1 MQDALT
7 IKRLNMYQKFRKLW
21 KAFWEPVLRMSWA
34 QWVVACF
41 FALAIWFVYFTCRK
55 RVKNWD
61 VFKKYRKKPAVF
73 IFWHGR
79 SMMLSPIVCLGGMR
93 AYAVASRHKDGRMMA
108 KLQRLF
114 GLKSI
119 YGSSSEGG
127 ISVLRQG
134 VRVLR
139 RGDYSMCL
147 SPDGPGGP
155 SLRVQDGAL
164 YFAKMTGAPIIPV
177 CFSASRAWFQN
188 RWDRYLVALPFS
200 TITCNISEPIFVDS
214 KISASEFEALRKKIE
229 DIMVRQVREMDGE
242 FNLFQV
248 EQDLTST
255 EFKNALRA
263 ERAAKKAQKAQYKT
277 ERRQGKK

>member
-1 MQDALT
+1 
-7 IKRLNMYQKFRKLW
+7 MYQKFRKLW
-21 KAFWEPVLRMSWA
+21 KAFWEPVLRMEWV
-34 QWVVACF
+34 QWVVAGLM
-41 FALAIWFVYFTCRK
+41 AVAIWFVYFTCRK
-55 RVKNWD
+55 RIKNWD
-61 VFKKYRKKPAVF
+61 TFKKYRRKPAIF

-119 YGSSSEGG
+119 YGSTSDGG

-155 SLRVQDGAL
+155 SMRVQEGAL

-177 CFSASRAWFQN
+177 CYSASHAWFQK

-200 TITCNISEPIFVDS
+200 TITCNVGQPIFINPKAD
-214 KISASEFEALRKKIE
+214 ATEFEKMRKKIE
-229 DIMVRQVREMDGE
+229 NIMVRQVREMDGE

-248 EQDLTST
+248 EQDLTAA
-255 EFKNALRA
+255 EFKDKLRA
-263 ERAAKKAQKAQYKT
+263 QREQQRKQKKSAK
-277 ERRQGKK
+277 GKK

>member
-1 MQDALT
+1 
-7 IKRLNMYQKFRKLW
+7 MYQKFRKLW
-21 KAFWEPVLRMSWA
+21 KAFWEPILGLSFF
-34 QWVVACF
+34 QWIVAGLM
-41 FALAIWFVYFTCRK
+41 ALAIWFVYFTCRK
-55 RVKNWD
+55 RVTNWET
-61 VFKKYRKKPAVF
+61 FKKYRKKPAIF

-119 YGSSSEGG
+119 YGSTSEGG

-134 VRVLR
+134 VRILR
-139 RGDYSMCL
+139 QGDYSMCM

-177 CFSASRAWFQN
+177 CYSASHAWFQN

-200 TITCNISEPIFVDS
+200 LITCKVGEPVFIDS
-214 KISASEFEALRKKIE
+214 KISADEFEAVRKKIE
-229 DIMVRQVREMDGE
+229 NIMVRQVREMDGE
-242 FNLFQV
+242 FDLFKV
-248 EQDLTST
+248 EQDLTSV
-255 EFKNALRA
+255 EFKNKLRA
-263 ERAAKKAQKAQYKT
+263 EREAKKANKRARK
-277 ERRQGKK
+277 

>member
-1 MQDALT
+1 
-7 IKRLNMYQKFRKLW
+7 MYQKFRKLW
-21 KAFWEPVLRMSWA
+21 KAFWEPILRLSVF
-34 QWVVACF
+34 QWI
-41 FALAIWFVYFTCRK
+41 LAGIMAICIWFVYFTCRK
-55 RVKNWD
+55 KITNWE
-61 VFKKYRKKPAVF
+61 VFKKYRRKPAIF

-119 YGSSSEGG
+119 YGSTSEGG
-127 ISVLRQG
+127 ISVLREG

-139 RGDYSMCL
+139 RGDHSMCL

-155 SLRVQDGAL
+155 SLRVQEGAL

-177 CFSASRAWFQN
+177 CYSCSRSWFQN

-200 TITCNISEPIFVDS
+200 KITCKLADPIFIDS
-214 KISASEFEALRKKIE
+214 KISQEDFEKLRKRIE
-229 DIMVRQVREMDGE
+229 DIMVKQVREMDGE
-242 FNLFQV
+242 FNLFKV
-248 EQDLTST
+248 EQDLTSS
-255 EFKNALRA
+255 EFKQKLRE
-263 ERAAKKAQKAQYKT
+263 EREAKKRA
-277 ERRQGKK
+277 KKIK

>member
-1 MQDALT
+1 
-7 IKRLNMYQKFRKLW
+7 MYQKFRKLW
-21 KAFWEPVLRMSWA
+21 KAFWEPILRLSVF
-34 QWVVACF
+34 QWI
-41 FALAIWFVYFTCRK
+41 LAGIMAICIWFVYFTCRK
-55 RVKNWD
+55 KITNWE
-61 VFKKYRKKPAVF
+61 VFKKYRRKPAIF

-119 YGSSSEGG
+119 YGSTSEGG
-127 ISVLRQG
+127 ISVLREG

-139 RGDYSMCL
+139 RGDHSMCL

-155 SLRVQDGAL
+155 SLRVQEGAL

-177 CFSASRAWFQN
+177 CYSCSHSWFQN

-200 TITCNISEPIFVDS
+200 KITCKLADPIFVDS
-214 KISASEFEALRKKIE
+214 KISQEDFEKLRKRIE
-229 DIMVRQVREMDGE
+229 DIMVKQVREMDGE
-242 FNLFQV
+242 FNLFKV
-248 EQDLTST
+248 EQDLTSS
-255 EFKNALRA
+255 EFKQKLRE
-263 ERAAKKAQKAQYKT
+263 EREAKKRA
-277 ERRQGKK
+277 KKIK

>member
-1 MQDALT
+1 MGLS
-7 IKRLNMYQKFRKLW
+7 F
-21 KAFWEPVLRMSWA
+21 F
-34 QWVVACF
+34 QWIVAGLM
-41 FALAIWFVYFTCRK
+41 ALAIWFVYFTCRK
-55 RVKNWD
+55 RVTNWET
-61 VFKKYRKKPAVF
+61 FKKYRKKPAIF

-119 YGSSSEGG
+119 YGSTSEGG
-127 ISVLRQG
+127 ISVLREG
-134 VRVLR
+134 VRILR
-139 RGDYSMCL
+139 RGDYSMCM

-177 CFSASRAWFQN
+177 CYSASHAWFQN

-200 TITCNISEPIFVDS
+200 LITCKVGEPVFIDS
-214 KISASEFEALRKKIE
+214 KISADEFEAVRKKIE
-229 DIMVRQVREMDGE
+229 NIMVRQVREMDGE
-242 FNLFQV
+242 FDLFKV
-248 EQDLTST
+248 EQDLTSV
-255 EFKNALRA
+255 EFKNKLRA
-263 ERAAKKAQKAQYKT
+263 EREAKKANKRARK
-277 ERRQGKK
+277 